1 METPVRAPV
10 VGSKINVASASAGF
24 HQALAHRIGSEEH
37 HHSVVAY
44 LSPRVRDVSQ
54 SVRLYAHLQLLRQE
68 VSVLS
73 REPRELGE
81 ISQPTSA
88 PSSQEQSVG
97 FASAQDL
104 PVLLGSDRP
113 P

>member
-10 VGSKINVASASAGF
+10 VGSKINVAPASAGF

-54 SVRLYAHLQLLRQE
+54 RVQLYAHLQFLGRRS
-68 VSVLS
+68 VS
-73 REPRELGE
+73 
-81 ISQPTSA
+81 SA
-88 PSSQEQSVG
+88 VNPEN
-97 FASAQDL
+97 
-104 PVLLGSDRP
+104 
-113 P
+113 